1 MSDRPVYQDALHTTL
16 ESINPLEERVQV
28 NLIEAIDLVLAAS
41 IHTDRDLPPFNRS
54 AMDGYAFRASSWRQ
68 TMPVHAMITAGQRY
82 EDDTP
87 ADACVEI
94 ATGAAVPELLDVVVP
109 HEHTDR
115 GNPVTFEF
123 TDAPPIG
130 DCIHARAS
138 DAAKGD
144 VVVHAGTV
152 MGAVEVGLAA
162 LVGATTVEV
171 HRRPRV
177 AIFTSGDEVVND
189 GVTPGPH
196 QIRNSNGP
204 MVEATVERCG
214 GDVVHRSNLLDTR
227 NTVHSAIEVILPEVD
242 LIVTTGGISA
252 GRADYIPDALESLG
266 CRWLV
271 SGVRMQPG
279 KPVRTGRIDDVAIVC
294 LPGNPVAV
302 AACSTLFLAPVI
314 RQLLGKH
321 APPRWR
327 MVTLSTDTR
336 GNTKRAAF
344 RLAMSQG
351 DDTARVPTW
360 QGSGDLAHASG
371 TQGLVELPTQATI
384 PAGTVVPMTSWS

>member
-1 MSDRPVYQDALHTTL
+1 MNDRPVYQDALHTTL
-16 ESINPLEERVQV
+16 ESIKPLGERVQV
-28 NLIEAIDLVLAAS
+28 NLMEAIDLVLAAS

-68 TMPVHAMITAGQRY
+68 TMPVHATIAAGQRY

-87 ADACVEI
+87 VDACVEI

-115 GNPVTFEF
+115 GNPVTFDF
-123 TDAPPIG
+123 ADAPPIG
-130 DCIHARAS
+130 GCIHARGA

-144 VVVHAGTV
+144 VVVQAGTV

-162 LVGATTVEV
+162 LVGVTAVEV

-177 AIFTSGDEVVND
+177 AIFTSGDELVND
-189 GVTPGPH
+189 SVAPGPH

-204 MVEATVERCG
+204 MVQATVERCG
-214 GDVVHRSNLLDTR
+214 GDVVHRSNLPDTR
-227 NTVHSAIEVILPEVD
+227 NAVHSAIEAILPEVD

-252 GRADYIPDALESLG
+252 GRADYIPDAMELLG

-279 KPVRTGRIDDVAIVC
+279 KPVRTGR
-294 LPGNPVAV
+294 
-302 AACSTLFLAPVI
+302 
-314 RQLLGKH
+314 
-321 APPRWR
+321 
-327 MVTLSTDTR
+327 
-336 GNTKRAAF
+336 
-344 RLAMSQG
+344 
-351 DDTARVPTW
+351 
-360 QGSGDLAHASG
+360 
-371 TQGLVELPTQATI
+371 
-384 PAGTVVPMTSWS
+384 